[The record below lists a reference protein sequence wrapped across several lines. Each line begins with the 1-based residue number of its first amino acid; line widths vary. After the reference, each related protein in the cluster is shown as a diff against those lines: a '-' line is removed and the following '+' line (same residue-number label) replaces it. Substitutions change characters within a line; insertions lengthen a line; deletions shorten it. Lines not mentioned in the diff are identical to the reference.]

1 MLKGS
6 YLTFLPRKSLKS
18 FFSILLLC
26 KLGLSCAAP
35 FVVPDDSTK
44 VFNFPVASVQIATV
58 PLAETILSQAV
69 QSLIGKEL
77 FTMPIDS
84 PERMAVPVYM
94 NGFMQTVQYAYAQH
108 RPLVI
113 SPDHIWLLICQG
125 VSIHIN
131 EQYEKLEKQIFKNE
145 RPKIKT
151 VRYDTL
157 TTGEAS
163 YWDSVIISM
172 ADSVREYAQPEIPD
186 LMLPTFSTT
195 GRNEVIAYATTLLES
210 SQKAFSYVAM
220 SGCGIPNI
228 TLTGTVA
235 DWEKI
240 YKNVERFNKF
250 GLSHWT
256 QNLKPILKQ
265 FLDARKGKVDTKFW
279 NSLYKESSF
288 YGVFNISG
296 WVIKLFP
303 YTKEYY
309 IDTIKKEDE
318 ANMSFHYV
326 PNTYMDGED
335 YRMSRFDTKSF
346 PGGYAKVNIEWLNF
360 FEFEQRSM
368 EVYAGFMAIEQNKQT
383 MALSPYITWAVCQKY
398 AAPIEED
405 FMLLRTA
412 SDNIVHEPELWES
425 KLVSHA
431 AVPPIYAPNINHDSA
446 KAMSYLANYL
456 KLQITNALG
465 EKVKSIKKLD
475 IQFIVTWASTVT
487 NIQTSH
493 KNLNANDV
501 ERIQL
506 LLINLPHSWQ
516 PAQQYNIVDVDK
528 LYKVNYKVHLQIKF

>member
-1 MLKGS
+1 MKHL
-6 YLTFLPRKSLKS
+6 L
-18 FFSILLLC
+18 SILILLC
-26 KLGLSCAAP
+26 KLGLSYAAP
-35 FVVPDDSTK
+35 VVFPDDSSKSFT
-44 VFNFPVASVQIATV
+44 FPVARVQLATQ

-69 QSLIGKEL
+69 QSRIGKEL
-77 FTMPIDS
+77 FTMPMDS

-131 EQYEKLEKQIFKNE
+131 EQYEKLEKQIFKND
-145 RPKIKT
+145 RPKIIT
-151 VRYDTL
+151 VRYDSL

-163 YWDSVIISM
+163 YWDSVIVSM

-186 LMLPTFSTT
+186 LMIPTFSTT

-309 IDTIKKEDE
+309 INTTKKEDE
-318 ANMSFHYV
+318 PNTSFHYV

-360 FEFEQRSM
+360 FEYEQRSM

-405 FMLLRTA
+405 FMILRTA
-412 SDNIVHEPELWES
+412 TSDIVHEPELWES
-425 KLVSHA
+425 KLVSQA
-431 AVPPIYAPNINHDSA
+431 SVPPIYAPNINHDSA

-465 EKVKSIKKLD
+465 EKVKSIKQLD
-475 IQFIVTWASTVT
+475 IQFIVTWASTIT
-487 NIQTSH
+487 NIQTSN
-493 KNLNANDV
+493 KELNANDV

-506 LLINLPHSWQ
+506 QLLNLPT
-516 PAQQYNIVDVDK
+516 PGK
-528 LYKVNYKVHLQIKF
+528 PPKK